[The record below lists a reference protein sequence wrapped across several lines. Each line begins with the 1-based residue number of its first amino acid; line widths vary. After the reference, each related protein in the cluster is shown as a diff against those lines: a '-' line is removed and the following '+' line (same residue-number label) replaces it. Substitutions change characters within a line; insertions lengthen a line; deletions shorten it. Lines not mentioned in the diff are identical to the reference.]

1 LKTHEQLAAG
11 FLAEIEAEIKK
22 HGGAYARDAFWHQAI
37 VIGSAACGLV
47 SLFVGV
53 QGHGALA
60 GALGGATTIASVLT
74 QTLHCVKAQGW
85 QDRIRA
91 ELEGIRIQYVYE
103 HGGAP
108 TPEAL
113 ADLGKQYRN
122 LVSGMSKEWEKV
134 LNSQG
139 GGFNFR
145 VPKTGK
151 GAKER
156 PE

>member
-1 LKTHEQLAAG
+1 MKTHEQLSAE
-11 FLAEIEAEIKK
+11 FLAEIEVAREK
-22 HGGAYARDAFWHQAI
+22 HRRAYTKDAFWHQAI

-85 QDRIRA
+85 QDRMQA
-91 ELEGIRIQYVYE
+91 ELEGIRVQFVYE

-108 TPEAL
+108 TSDAL

-145 VPKTGK
+145 VPKAGK
-151 GAKER
+151 GSKER
-156 PE
+156 QE